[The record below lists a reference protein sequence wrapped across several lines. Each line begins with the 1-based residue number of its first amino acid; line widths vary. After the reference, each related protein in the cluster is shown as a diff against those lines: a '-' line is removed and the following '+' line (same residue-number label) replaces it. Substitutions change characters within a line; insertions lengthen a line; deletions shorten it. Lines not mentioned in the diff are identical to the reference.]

1 MGGGALGL
9 RLAAGLGFACAAAWW
24 GEEAPGRMPTKII
37 AVGIRPLGRH
47 PPHDYFR
54 FSGQFITRWQR
65 IEPGGADAEGRNLR
79 ALGSRHGRVAGLE
92 TCGQG
97 LRALGL
103 YGLGLRGRG
112 GAGFGRYPNE
122 LRGAAPAARG
132 SRRGTGWVAA
142 RVSSVCKGSV

>member
-47 PPHDYFR
+47 PPHDYR
-54 FSGQFITRWQR
+54 FSGQCITRWLR
-65 IEPGGADAEGRNLR
+65 SEPGGADAEGRDLR
-79 ALGSRHGRVAGLE
+79 ALGSRRVAGLE

-103 YGLGLRGRG
+103 Y
-112 GAGFGRYPNE
+112 
-122 LRGAAPAARG
+122 
-132 SRRGTGWVAA
+132 
-142 RVSSVCKGSV
+142 